1 MEKIRELVEE
11 NQYTLFPIHGQKTGI
26 DKITLSINDITNRVD
41 LKVYY
46 TEQAHIESKQPILTK
61 AEQDKLSRHTRRL
74 TTLIK
79 RKLAK
84 EQ

>member
-41 LKVYY
+41 LNVFY
-46 TEQAHIESKQPILTK
+46 TDQVRVESKQAILTK

-74 TTLIK
+74 TTLIM